1 MADSV
6 RHTSTSALHLSS
18 HFFLMLARPG
28 GRAAGRNT
36 PRVRSLPGVF
46 AVRNWTKAAKEGS
59 CAHGCSACPRGQR
72 RETTNRG
79 RTGEEQLKNRGV
91 RFVRDDELLPW
102 NLAASLKL
110 SGVRVGQQ
118 RMPTACLVKDSG
130 FHGNA
135 VENAKKSAWVDA
147 GAVPR
152 RRCRLQKALYRE
164 SR

>member
-1 MADSV
+1 
-6 RHTSTSALHLSS
+6 
-18 HFFLMLARPG
+18 MLARPG

-59 CAHGCSACPRGQR
+59 CAHGCLACPRGQR

-102 NLAASLKL
+102 NLAANLT
-110 SGVRVGQQ
+110 VR
-118 RMPTACLVKDSG
+118 RTK
-130 FHGNA
+130 
-135 VENAKKSAWVDA
+135 A
-147 GAVPR
+147 GIS
-152 RRCRLQKALYRE
+152 CRLK
-164 SR
+164 S